1 MSSKKEKNDRIDKII
16 RYNKT
21 GVTKQH
27 CQNCKNL
34 FVILKESPTN
44 MQLCFNCYAVMEGS
58 VEAAKQASEM
68 SEYQTE
74 LWDKALP
81 PDFEQLVKRRA
92 IKKELLLTNQTRE
105 GDGGLVIDLITEKL
119 GRSIS
124 EELRTVDNMT
134 DEKYQKHFDKAI
146 KELDDYPEL
155 SDKIRTRMIAIIK
168 ENFDRGVKMHH
179 THAEIDKNQKEKL
192 INIVKDKIKPE
203 FYNKIEKILDLW
215 IEDNEKELD
224 EITESEI
231 LSAADGAVHNIEKHR
246 ESPNGYCKE
255 CDEYYNNGS
264 IKTRLTEAVAIIDE
278 RIQLNSKDRSDFY
291 KAQSKDGKTTSGNIT
306 TTTNLLDDQIN
317 QTYLKE
323 IQKFEKKLR
332 KRFNDTP
339 QEKVDEFLNEIKG
352 ENEKIK
358 EEAKRERELK
368 KEQFKMKTFKEAL
381 SYIRKQNLFTQTDY
395 ENFSKSSDFPPDM
408 HPTPTTFFKEW
419 NGLGPTEPE
428 RWKKFLGVEG
438 RLYNFRKDPKA
449 HKRQTVKQILQE
461 IEARLDHYIILTPG
475 LRTNWFKIM
484 GLFHHRDPGIRAFVK
499 QFIETENT
507 PEGKKQLQEALSRT
521 IFNLQL
527 GHFPKGID
535 STPLAPEEKT
545 YLDRERSGK
554 TNYAKSALL
563 EKVTTESVRS
573 IIENTREV
581 VPMTRDTRWWN
592 LHVEFVKNMI
602 FKRLFDP
609 KTELD
614 EIQHIVN
621 EKKNGNAFHDE
632 VLSRF
637 WDEYNGV
644 KSIKYWKNDYSFS
657 INGEIKLPFLNQLY
671 TCYKMRKMNGFCNFG
686 DPGIGK
692 TNASAIATR
701 IPGIKFVL
709 IIAPFNIQKQWQK
722 AINNIY
728 PHSFVSVG
736 KEPFKN
742 WAKGDY
748 DVYYHVVNYE
758 KFSREEGGQ
767 KLVNELANYQIDF
780 MIIDESHH
788 TKIRTESSISNTR
801 LNIESLLDKLRISNR
816 KLKCLMLSATPVINN
831 IQEGKSILEMVTGT
845 KYPDLK
851 TTNNLGNAT
860 ELHSEFV
867 PFSVRYVKNYDDIK
881 QEGKEDP
888 IFVDATIPEF
898 LSPHEVR
905 KLSWRDYEQICTK
918 VRIPEIKARLKKKT
932 IIYTDFVDGDP
943 KLGLPILEQLKIAVE
958 SEGYSVGFFTGGEV
972 KPGIGGKGGL
982 EDWSNCKVVD
992 GERVPFNPFVDG
1004 DLDVLIASSSL
1015 SEGID
1020 QLQYVS
1026 NNLILNGLVWTFAE
1040 FKQLI
1045 GRLVRQGQ
1053 KSDTVTISL
1062 ILARI
1067 NGYDYDL
1074 KIKLNRLESKKILG
1088 NCVVDGTL
1096 PDMSTLTNSKK
1107 ELKNMIEHILKKQ
1120 ESGIKIPI
1128 KEKQHERA

>member
-1 MSSKKEKNDRIDKII
+1 LSNRKSVKAEDIEKERLKAGLTTEQKCDQCKK
-16 RYNKT
+16 
-21 GVTKQH
+21 V
-27 CQNCKNL
+27 
-34 FVILKESPTN
+34 FVILKIDPSN
-44 MQLCFNCYAVMEGS
+44 MELCSNCYGVVNGIQGAMNES
-58 VEAAKQASEM
+58 IKM
-68 SEYQTE
+68 NDYQRE
-74 LWDKALP
+74 LWEIPLP
-81 PDFEQLVKRRA
+81 DNFKEIINKREIQRELVLSDNIDSGDFRA
-92 IKKELLLTNQTRE
+92 ILQLHETKLRNTMQAKLDSERKDDLTTKQFQDVFEN
-105 GDGGLVIDLITEKL
+105 V
-119 GRSIS
+119 
-124 EELRTVDNMT
+124 
-134 DEKYQKHFDKAI
+134 I
-146 KELDDYPEL
+146 KEFDDYPEL
-155 SDKIRTRMIAIIK
+155 TPTLRKTLEK
-168 ENFDRGVKMHH
+168 LLQKNFDNWIEVHNR
-179 THAEIDKNQKEKL
+179 HAKADTQTKEKL
-192 INIVKDKIKPE
+192 VNVVKGKIKPQ
-203 FYNKIEKILDLW
+203 FFKKIEKIIDLW
-215 IEDNEKELD
+215 IEDNQKPLEQ
-224 EITESEI
+224 ITDVEI
-231 LSAADGAVHNIEKHR
+231 LSAADGAVHNVEKHP
-246 ESPNGYCKE
+246 EEPNGYCKD
-255 CDEYYNNGS
+255 CDEFYNNGS
-264 IKTRLTEAVAIIDE
+264 IKTRLTEALAILDE
-278 RIQLNSKDRSDFY
+278 RVQLNSKNRADFY
-291 KAQSKDGKTTSGNIT
+291 KAQTKQIGNKNVID
-306 TTTNLLDDQIN
+306 NLSNKISND
-317 QTYLKE
+317 TYTKE
-323 IQKFEKKLR
+323 IQTFEKKLR

-339 QEKVDEFLNEIKG
+339 QEKVDEFLDEIKG
-352 ENEKIK
+352 ENDKIK

-368 KEQFKMKTFKEAL
+368 KEQFKMKTFKEAQ

-395 ENFSKSSDFPPDM
+395 ENFSKTTDFPPDM

-419 NGLGPTEPE
+419 NDLGTTEPE

-449 HKRQTVKQILQE
+449 HKRQTVKVILQE

-475 LRTNWFKIM
+475 LRTNWFKLM

-499 QFIETENT
+499 QFIETENS
-507 PEGKKQLQEALSRT
+507 PEGKRQLQEALSRT

-527 GHFPKGID
+527 GHFPKGVD
-535 STPLAPEEKT
+535 STPLAPEDKT

-563 EKVTTESVRS
+563 EKITTESVRS
-573 IIENTREV
+573 IIENAREV

-592 LHVEFVKNMI
+592 LHVEFIKNMI

-609 KTELD
+609 KTEAD
-614 EIQHIVN
+614 EIQHIIN
-621 EKKNGNAFHDE
+621 EKKNGNTFHDE

-637 WDEYNGV
+637 WEEYNGV

-657 INGEIKLPFLNQLY
+657 INGVIKLPFLNQLY

-728 PHSFVSVG
+728 PHSFVSIG

-742 WAKGDY
+742 WAKGNH

-758 KFSREEGGQ
+758 KFSREEGGER
-767 KLVNELANYQIDF
+767 LVNELANYGIDF

-788 TKIRTESSISNTR
+788 TKIRTQSSISNTR
-801 LNIESLLDKLRISNR
+801 LNIESLLDKLRVSNR

-888 IFVDATIPEF
+888 IFVDATIPEY
-898 LSPHEVR
+898 LSPHEIR

-932 IIYTDFVDGDP
+932 IIYTDYVDGDP

-958 SEGYSVGFFTGGEV
+958 SEGYSVGFFTGSEV
-972 KPGIGGKGGL
+972 KPGIGGKAGL
-982 EDWSNCKVVD
+982 EDWSNCKIVD

-1020 QLQYVS
+1020 ELQYVC

-1074 KIKLNRLESKKILG
+1074 KIKLNRLETKKILG